1 MPALWS
7 TRPVLGRH
15 LRRLVNLL
23 FVQAGV
29 GVAIAVIDLR
39 ARGSVLG
46 EHYGPP
52 LMLIAFELA
61 LSLAAVLLAI
71 AVRGGQRTAL
81 GPLVVVQFAWFGAAA
96 WAVVSGGGAAVV
108 GALIA
113 VLIVLRVADRSTRV
127 EARALAPYDQQLMLA
142 EEQGVGFTI
151 NTVPQPFGNDVSWN
165 PPTIA
170 AQQKSG
176 RRSTDRL
183 PQ

>member
-1 MPALWS
+1 MPSLWS
-7 TRPVLGRH
+7 SRPVLGPH
-15 LRRLVNLL
+15 LRRVSNLL

-29 GVAIAVIDLR
+29 GLAIAVLDLR

-52 LMLIAFELA
+52 LTLIAFELA

-81 GPLVVVQFAWFGAAA
+81 GPLVACELGWLGAAA
-96 WAVVSGGGAAVV
+96 WAVLSGGGAAVA
-108 GALIA
+108 GAVIA
-113 VLIVLRVADRSTRV
+113 VLILLRLADSHTRTEV
-127 EARALAPYDQQLMLA
+127 RALAPYDQQVMWA
-142 EEQGVGFTI
+142 EEHGVGFTI
-151 NTVPQPFGNDVSWN
+151 STVPQPFGEDGSWH
-165 PPTIA
+165 PPEIVA
-170 AQQKSG
+170 RPKWG